1 MKKIRNNKNF
11 SIIDIQNILNDLR
24 YTKKSMIAI
33 GATYNIHRDLI
44 SKINQGQAYIIKD
57 FNYPAR

>member
-1 MKKIRNNKNF
+1 MNTMKKLRNSKNF

-33 GATYNIHRDLI
+33 GQLI
-44 SKINQGQAYIIKD
+44 TFIGV
-57 FNYPAR
+57 